1 MFIDP
6 DHDEISISRQC
17 QLLDFSRSSLYY
29 QSTRDDSY
37 NEQLMKLLD
46 KQYTQTP
53 FYGVPRMTESLRQA
67 GHRVNAKR
75 IRRLMNKMG
84 LQAIYPRKKLNLSQ
98 PDKQHKIYPYLLN
111 GLNIHRPDQVWATDI
126 TYIRMHKG
134 WVYLVAVMDWFS
146 RHVIAWDVS
155 TTLDASFCVDTLK
168 QALATGRKPEI
179 FNTDQGSQFTSGAF
193 TKVLLDHGIDISM
206 DGKGRAFD
214 NIMVERL
221 WRSVKYEE
229 VYLKDYQTIA
239 EAVLG
244 LRRYFEF
251 YNNER
256 IHQSL
261 DYCTPASVYGVMD
274 KKTPVAA
281 AIPVALRAPSMAAA
295 TETDPLKNSRII
307 V

>member
-1 MFIDP
+1 MSIEYG
-6 DHDEISISRQC
+6 HDKISISRQC
-17 QLLDFSRSSLYY
+17 QLLGLVRSSLYY
-29 QSTRDDSY
+29 QSNRDDRY

-46 KQYTQTP
+46 KQYTKTP

-67 GHRVNAKR
+67 GHGVNPKR
-75 IRRLMNKMG
+75 IRRLMHKMG
-84 LQAIYPRKKLNLSQ
+84 LQAIYPRKKLNLSN
-98 PDKQHKIYPYLLN
+98 PNKQHKIYPYLLK
-111 GLNIHRPDQVWATDI
+111 GLEINRPDQVWATDI

-134 WVYLVAVMDWFS
+134 WLYLVAVMDWSS
-146 RHVIAWDVS
+146 RNVIAWDVS
-155 TTLDASFCVDTLK
+155 PTLDASFCVDTLK

-179 FNTDQGSQFTSGAF
+179 FNTDQGSQFTSHAF
-193 TKVLLDHGIDISM
+193 TKVLLDHGIEISM

-261 DYCTPASVYGVMD
+261 NYCTPASVYEMMD
-274 KKTPVAA
+274 IKTPVAA

-295 TETDPLKNSRII
+295 TETNPPKNSHII